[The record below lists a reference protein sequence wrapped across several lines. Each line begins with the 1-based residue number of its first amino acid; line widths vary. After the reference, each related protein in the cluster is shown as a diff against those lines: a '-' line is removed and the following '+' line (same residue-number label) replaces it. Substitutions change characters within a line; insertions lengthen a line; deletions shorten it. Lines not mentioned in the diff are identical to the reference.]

1 MSVSAFQ
8 HCTFSCFFQPLNSNL
23 YLITEESTP
32 TLVAVALPGFF
43 AGSMLTPR
51 ISNTLVAQW
60 ASPSI
65 TTSEKNDRKPILL
78 VKIVRFAYP
87 STKFYINKDLIV
99 NKLFK
104 STNRSEMSIV

>member
-1 MSVSAFQ
+1 M
-8 HCTFSCFFQPLNSNL
+8 

-43 AGSMLTPR
+43 AGSMLTPG

-65 TTSEKNDRKPILL
+65 TTSKKMSEK
-78 VKIVRFAYP
+78 
-87 STKFYINKDLIV
+87 KFK
-99 NKLFK
+99 F
-104 STNRSEMSIV
+104 